1 MNKNHK
7 LQNLKRTL
15 TEQRRFIIFAVHA
28 LLAATA
34 YTASFLLRFDSFD
47 GWLDSPYYKFWLQSL
62 PAAIFFKLAAIWYF
76 RLYTGLWRYTGIN
89 DLIRLLKAVT
99 GSSVALIIAVLIF
112 YGPGLPRSVFVIDF
126 LLTLALFGGLRFAH
140 RFYRESLRTRPGA
153 NGSKHRVLILGAGDT
168 GEMAVR
174 TLTKDFGN
182 DYCIVGFLDDNPSK
196 HKLRIHDIPVLGSL
210 SETMEKV
217 NDFSVTDVVFAI
229 PDPPKS
235 VLRHIVNSCST
246 ADINFQI
253 MPTFH
258 DVVSGRI
265 IMQGIRH
272 IEVED
277 LLGRDPI
284 HLDHEAVQ
292 DDLSG
297 KTVLITGGG
306 GSIGSE
312 LARQVAAYNPGK
324 LVLLDISENT
334 LYGIDRELTSAYKG
348 LTLYSLI
355 GDIKHPDVV
364 HNVFEQ
370 YKPDIVYHAAAFKH
384 VPFMEKHPDEAVL
397 NNVFGTLYLAE
408 AANSAGVEK
417 FVMIST
423 DKAVR
428 PSSIMGATKR
438 CAELIMSAF
447 NSEKTQFL
455 SVRFGNVLGSNG
467 SVVPL
472 FRKQIASGGPV
483 TVTHPEISR
492 YFITISEA
500 VELVL
505 HAGNIGKG
513 GEVFV
518 LEMGQPVK
526 IVDLAKS
533 MIELSGL
540 EVDKDITIEY
550 TGLRPGEKL
559 HEELVAY
566 EEEVV
571 PTSVPKILAHYAGA
585 KEQETKN
592 KLYTKLA
599 TLKDAAYGRKTG
611 QVRRL
616 VWEFI
621 SEHDLDFVPD
631 ANRNDPRQ

>member
-1 MNKNHK
+1 MN
-7 LQNLKRTL
+7 QQQQLKKIKSCLAKHRL
-15 TEQRRFIIFAVHA
+15 IIIFAVHA
-28 LLAATA
+28 FLGALA
-34 YTASFLLRFDSFD
+34 YTSAFLLRFDSFA
-47 GWLDSPYYKFWLQSL
+47 GWLDTQYYKFWLNTL
-62 PAAIFFKLAAIWYF
+62 PLAIGLKLVAIWYF
-76 RLYTGLWRYTGIN
+76 RLYAGLWRYAGIN
-89 DLIRLLKAVT
+89 DLIRLLKAVV
-99 GSSVALIIAVLIF
+99 GSSVALIITVLIF
-112 YGPGLPRSVFVIDF
+112 YGHGLPRSVFVIDF
-126 LLTLALFGGLRFAH
+126 LLTLALFGGLRFTH
-140 RFYRESLRTRPGA
+140 RFYRESLRTRPG
-153 NGSKHRVLILGAGDT
+153 NNDTTHRVLILGAGDT

-174 TLTKDFGN
+174 TLSKDFGS
-182 DYCIVGFLDDNPSK
+182 DYCIVGFLDDDPTK
-196 HKLRIHDIPVLGSL
+196 HKLRIHDIPVLGPL
-210 SETMEKV
+210 SEAMDKI
-217 NDFSVTDVVFAI
+217 NDLGVTDVVFAI

-235 VLRHIVNSCST
+235 ILRTIVNSCS
-246 ADINFQI
+246 AANINFHI

-258 DVVSGRI
+258 DVVSGRLVRE
-265 IMQGIRH
+265 GIRNV
-272 IEVED
+272 EVED

-284 HLDHEAVQ
+284 HLNHEAVEN
-292 DDLSG
+292 DLAG

-312 LARQVAAYNPGK
+312 LARQVAAYNPRQ
-324 LVLLDISENT
+324 LVLLDVSENT
-334 LYGIDRELTSAYKG
+334 LYGIDRELSSAYKD
-348 LTLYSLI
+348 LNLHSLI
-355 GDIKHPDVV
+355 GDIKHPDVI
-364 HNVFEQ
+364 HTVFEE
-370 YKPDIVYHAAAFKH
+370 YRPDIVYHAAAFKH
-384 VPFMEKHPDEAVL
+384 VPFMEQHPDEAVL

-408 AANSAGVEK
+408 AAVAAGIEK

-447 NSEKTQFL
+447 NSEKTKFL

-472 FRKQIASGGPV
+472 FRQQIGRGGPV

-540 EVDKDITIEY
+540 EVDKDIAIEF

-559 HEELVAY
+559 HEELIAY
-566 EEEVV
+566 EEEVT
-571 PTSVPKILAHYAGA
+571 PTSVPKILAHCTNG
-585 KEQETKN
+585 KEKETKN
-592 KLYTKLA
+592 TLYTKLA
-599 TLKDAAYGRKTG
+599 TLKEAAY
-611 QVRRL
+611 
-616 VWEFI
+616 
-621 SEHDLDFVPD
+621 
-631 ANRNDPRQ
+631 A